1 MILDEMCE
9 LSSVYSYVAV
19 CMFCALRSVII
30 ISFCFLFCIYSTYGF
45 FLILFM
51 FVYSF
56 VYSVFFYCFVYC
68 SVFSILF
75 SILCILPILLF
86 GFLLCVFCAV

>member
-1 MILDEMCE
+1 VHFVVSL
-9 LSSVYSYVAV
+9 LLVSVSYFVFTRRMV
-19 CMFCALRSVII
+19 
-30 ISFCFLFCIYSTYGF
+30 F